1 MMEKIIKEEIID
13 VHGTIKLTVGD
24 PMYLDAITDGTD
36 KGCEKE
42 LIFDGSISG
51 ALLGKLRIRE
61 IHCAENAL
69 EWDVIDVSVLQAG
82 QPIILETYLSDQ
94 YYNGT
99 IVKNIDLGCD
109 TACFEIHTKFG
120 SDKFDTGADGYYG
133 HFYKYKQY
141 FGMELK
147 LDFDGG
153 LYDFE
158 EVKQRMLNLFPERK
172 KVN

>member
-1 MMEKIIKEEIID
+1 MEKILKEEIID
-13 VHGTIKLTVGD
+13 VRGTTKLTVGD
-24 PMYLDAITDGTD
+24 PMYLDAIADGTD
-36 KGCEKE
+36 RGCEKK
-42 LIFDGSISG
+42 LVFDGSISG
-51 ALLGKLRIRE
+51 APLGKLRIRK
-61 IHCAENAL
+61 IHCTENEL
-69 EWDVIDVSVLQAG
+69 EWDIIDVSVFQAG

-133 HFYKYKQY
+133 HFCKYKQY

-158 EVKQRMLNLFPERK
+158 EVKQRMLSLFPERRM
-172 KVN
+172 NR

>member
-1 MMEKIIKEEIID
+1 MEKILKEEIID
-13 VHGTIKLTVGD
+13 VRGTTKLTVGD

-36 KGCEKE
+36 KCCEKE

-51 ALLGKLRIRE
+51 APLGKLRIRE

-69 EWDVIDVSVLQAG
+69 EWDVIDVSVFQAG
-82 QPIILETYLSDQ
+82 KPIILETYLSDQ

-133 HFYKYKQY
+133 HFCKYKQY

-172 KVN
+172 MAN

>member
-1 MMEKIIKEEIID
+1 MEKILKEEIID
-13 VHGTIKLTVGD
+13 VRGTTKLIVGD

-51 ALLGKLRIRE
+51 APLGKLRIRE

-69 EWDVIDVSVLQAG
+69 EWDVIDVSVFQAG
-82 QPIILETYLSDQ
+82 KPIILETYLSDQ

-133 HFYKYKQY
+133 HFCKYKQY
-141 FGMELK
+141 FGIELK

-172 KVN
+172 MAN

>member
-1 MMEKIIKEEIID
+1 METILKEEIID
-13 VHGTIKLTVGD
+13 VCGTTKLIVGD

-51 ALLGKLRIRE
+51 APLGKLRIRE

-69 EWDVIDVSVLQAG
+69 EWDVIDVSVFQAG
-82 QPIILETYLSDQ
+82 KPIILETYLSDQ

-133 HFYKYKQY
+133 HFCKYKQY

-172 KVN
+172 KVNC

>member
-1 MMEKIIKEEIID
+1 MENIVKEEIID
-13 VHGTIKLTVGD
+13 VHGTTKLTVGD
-24 PMYLDAITDGTD
+24 PMYLESIADGTD

-42 LIFDGSISG
+42 LVFDGSISG
-51 ALLGKLRIRE
+51 APLGKLRIRE
-61 IHCAENAL
+61 IHCVENGL
-69 EWDVIDVSVLQAG
+69 EWDVVDVSIFQAG
-82 QPIILETYLSDQ
+82 QQFMFNVYLDEK

-99 IVKNIDLGCD
+99 IVKDIDLGCD

-120 SDKFDTGADGYYG
+120 SDKFHTGADGYYG
-133 HFYKYKQY
+133 HLCKYKQY

-153 LYDFE
+153 LYEFE
-158 EVKQRMLNLFPERK
+158 EVKRRMLKLFPERK